1 MITNYAVEVATD
13 EGKPTGKFVFKR
25 ANALD
30 AAHEIL
36 KTHMQLEGK
45 AAEDYLNQY
54 FDKTWRHF
62 DTADEGKIEA
72 ERMSGF
78 YRFLTGNMQINL
90 SLMQKKS

>member
-1 MITNYAVEVATD
+1 
-13 EGKPTGKFVFKR
+13 
-25 ANALD
+25 
-30 AAHEIL
+30 
-36 KTHMQLEGK
+36 MQLEGK
-45 AAEDYLNQY
+45 PAEDYLTQN

-90 SLMQKKS
+90 SLMQKQSLA